1 MSLEVHQCEE
11 NLQNAVYEIEDLAAA
26 QARVSRHREQ
36 EFEDRR
42 HLDFHRNRSYEKTSE
57 RQAIADERR
66 KWQIKFYTKSGKPD
80 KRRRP
85 GRPWDPSVFAGPEK
99 STYSGAVGVDLLAF
113 VKKDIDS
120 DLPGRSTDVNE
131 NVNKAM
137 NKVTLQTYLEQVNTY
152 QQLLNP
158 LFLILQQHM
167 GLAPKTPNETV
178 NHEAGMQGF
187 GEEGQKFKEALFNL
201 DVQPPPRTR
210 LKTRGKTGYTT
221 FSFQNSRNGSSGS
234 SSSSRPK
241 MKRLIAMDEDLG
253 FDAPTG
259 FPRTSPPHFPSRG
272 SDSGKKGL
280 LSSQSRRSI
289 LSRNVS
295 TRESIEDIH
304 FQTSDFSEDQSFHGL
319 DEKIRLSPGA
329 ISPIDDHVS
338 SDNIPLG
345 LGGESDTALLR
356 PMMEGVLL
364 PSKRYWKR
372 PAKKYLPTDDAFAI
386 QKPLRSAGS
395 ALSMSSSG
403 TLSGTRLNNT
413 KSEQE
418 VVLHEQPVKKLSHS
432 LSALG
437 VLKQPDPLLEMTR
450 KVALEQQKQDR
461 EREEKLQNARELR
474 RQQAAVRNKKKAGR
488 RRVGAIPWD
497 LLDEIDGATTRL
509 EGEIAYVEQYHKF

>member
-1 MSLEVHQCEE
+1 M
-11 NLQNAVYEIEDLAAA
+11 
-26 QARVSRHREQ
+26 
-36 EFEDRR
+36 
-42 HLDFHRNRSYEKTSE
+42 
-57 RQAIADERR
+57 
-66 KWQIKFYTKSGKPD
+66 
-80 KRRRP
+80 
-85 GRPWDPSVFAGPEK
+85 
-99 STYSGAVGVDLLAF
+99 
-113 VKKDIDS
+113 KKDVDS

-178 NHEAGMQGF
+178 NHDAGMQGF

-221 FSFQNSRNGSSGS
+221 YSFQNSRNGSGG
-234 SSSSRPK
+234 SRPK

-253 FDAPTG
+253 FDPPTG
-259 FPRTSPPHFPSRG
+259 FPRTSPPHSPSRG
-272 SDSGKKGL
+272 SDDGKKSL
-280 LSSQSRRSI
+280 FSSQSRRSI
-289 LSRNVS
+289 QSRNIS
-295 TRESIEDIH
+295 TRESIEDVQ
-304 FQTSDFSEDQSFHGL
+304 FQTSDFSEDQPFHEL

-329 ISPIDDHVS
+329 TSPINDHVS
-338 SDNIPLG
+338 LDSIPLG
-345 LGGESDTALLR
+345 LREDDDTALLR

-372 PAKKYLPTDDAFAI
+372 PAKKYLPTDDAFSI

-403 TLSGTRLNNT
+403 NLSGTRLST
-413 KSEQE
+413 AKSEHE
-418 VVLHEQPVKKLSHS
+418 VVLHEQQPVKKLSQS
-432 LSALG
+432 LTALG

-450 KVALEQQKQDR
+450 KVALEQQQKDR
-461 EREEKLQNARELR
+461 EREEKLQNTRELR
-474 RQQAAVRNKKKAGR
+474 RQQAEVRNKKKAGR